1 MSTTS
6 STTTCPACHEKR
18 VKSRFSWRAI
28 LWAIFCFPCGFY
40 CCLRRKTYY
49 CTHCQCD
56 VVKRT
61 ETRQI
66 MPRGSMNHGYNYRL
80 YEATKT
86 GLPPDFAAAYRNPAL
101 STVSSTGSEQST
113 TLSTAPIIP

>member
-6 STTTCPACHEKR
+6 STTTCPACHQKK
-18 VKSRFSWRAI
+18 VQSRYSWRAI
-28 LWAIFCFPCGFY
+28 LYAIFCFPCGFW

-49 CTHCQCD
+49 CTECQCD

-66 MPRGSMNHGYNYRL
+66 LPLGSESLGYNYRL
-80 YEATKT
+80 YESTKT
-86 GLPPDFAAAYRNPAL
+86 GLPASFSAYRNPAMSTTSSTD
-101 STVSSTGSEQST
+101 STVST
-113 TLSTAPIIP
+113 TLSTAPIVH

>member
-28 LWAIFCFPCGFY
+28 LWAIFCFPCGIY

-49 CTHCQCD
+49 CSQCECD

-66 MPRGSMNHGYNYRL
+66 APRGSQSLGYNYRL
-80 YEATKT
+80 YESTKT
-86 GLPPDFAAAYRNPAL
+86 GLPASFSAYRNPAMSTTSSTD
-101 STVSSTGSEQST
+101 STVST
-113 TLSTAPIIP
+113 TLSTAKIVH